1 MQLKLLHHGV
11 LSVFFFQKNF
21 RKFVGNVLKV
31 PWPFWSCWFRLYFWP
46 RVWVFPCCIQRDSA
60 LLFLRPPSPCGPVVP
75 SCMFG
80 GSTDPSPPLGK
91 CAQHFLN
98 TSGVLSKKMLSVI
111 LTFGSVLTRKMHLE
125 VQWGF
130 PCQSWESLALES
142 RRLRGWLHY
151 KWAIWVVE
159 KVAFLSP
166 SFFMSKAR
174 LIVLTHKIWR
184 VD

>member
-1 MQLKLLHHGV
+1 MCLKFHDLFEAVDLDCISDPESESFRVAYSATRHYFFSGPLH
-11 LSVFFFQKNF
+11 
-21 RKFVGNVLKV
+21 FVV
-31 PWPFWSCWFRLYFWP
+31 PW
-46 RVWVFPCCIQRDSA
+46 
-60 LLFLRPPSPCGPVVP
+60 FLPACSVVP
-75 SCMFG
+75 QILPRLLVSVHC
-80 GSTDPSPPLGK
+80 S
-91 CAQHFLN
+91 AFLN

-174 LIVLTHKIWR
+174 LIVLSHKIWR